1 MNALALSH
9 LDRVTAELEGSVNI
23 NRMKKLLYFVV
34 YGKWEVSETKL
45 TDVELKDLVRE
56 IIGLNYNLEQLEGLL
71 KDICSKIN
79 KQVEYLAISGEIIQK
94 IAPIYL
100 EKSEIIASEGNSLN
114 ASNGDSSS
122 DNLLVIHQQAALLT
136 RLYDLDEKKQVQNDL
151 FEVRLK
157 LVQRTNP
164 LRVKILIFSA
174 IDRLFTFS
182 ESDWSALKKHRLDE
196 LLEKL
201 LRKCPSKKDL
211 ENQLYQTAKKF
222 ENKNENI
229 QVASAIVKY
238 LGLLYEKNAPQ
249 VLHHQVS
256 AEITEKV
263 ITHFSDQPVK
273 DDSDFSNLISF
284 HPQAEEE
291 AIAHSNNGSIPTQSP
306 IDSFSS
312 GDEVA
317 SVEYDQYP
325 GQVYAGE
332 SVEYHQ
338 YPGQIYAGEDEITIP
353 ELHTSVSAHFS
364 AESELLEKQYED
376 ELINYPAGY
385 SLGFASK
392 INSRITASLKR
403 HLVLE
408 DEINHLVIM
417 QVNRLAE
424 EMENGLSE
432 LEEML
437 DDRLQNQEVLQA
449 SSLKYDS
456 MKQMMVQIQAKTSK
470 YLDLLNQMEQAEL
483 QDLKALSNHSSP
495 GQNSARSAEP
505 AEAETEDDPEAKV
518 LQLAKEGN
526 AKAIAALMNQT
537 LKGRGIHTLATI
549 KNECLHIVL
558 ESEKELNQKASINV
572 VRKNLVPLEITS
584 ITKVKV
590 HWRKTGSKSPV
601 WSHEFTYI
609 VDG

>member
-1 MNALALSH
+1 MNALSH
-9 LDRVTAELEGSVNI
+9 LDQVTAELEGSVNI

-45 TDVELKDLVRE
+45 TDVEVKDLLRE
-56 IIGLNYNLEQLEGLL
+56 VIGLNYNLEQLEGLL

-94 IAPIYL
+94 ISPIYV
-100 EKSEIIASEGNSLN
+100 ERSEIISIAGNSLN
-114 ASNGDSSS
+114 GSNGSNGDSSI
-122 DNLLVIHQQAALLT
+122 DNLLVSQQQAALLT
-136 RLYDLDEKKQVQNDL
+136 RLYDLDEKKQVQSDL

-182 ESDWSALKKHRLDE
+182 ESDWSALKKYRLDE

-211 ENQLYQTAKKF
+211 ENQLYQTSKKF

-238 LGLLYEKNAPQ
+238 LGPLYEKNTPQ
-249 VLHHQVS
+249 VLHHQVI

-263 ITHFSDQPVK
+263 TTHFSDQPVK

-284 HPQAEEE
+284 PPQAEEE
-291 AIAHSNNGSIPTQSP
+291 AIAHSNNGNGAITDRSP
-306 IDSFSS
+306 IDSWSS

-317 SVEYDQYP
+317 SVEYHQYP
-325 GQVYAGE
+325 GQV
-332 SVEYHQ
+332 
-338 YPGQIYAGEDEITIP
+338 YAGEDEITIP
-353 ELHTSVSAHFS
+353 ELHTSVSEHFS
-364 AESELLEKQYED
+364 AESDLLEQQYKD
-376 ELINYPAGY
+376 ELINSSGRYTL
-385 SLGFASK
+385 SFASN

-417 QVNRLAE
+417 QVNRLAA

-432 LEEML
+432 LEQML
-437 DDRLQNQEVLQA
+437 DDRLQNQEGFQA
-449 SSLKYDS
+449 SSLKYNS
-456 MKQMMVQIQAKTSK
+456 LKQMMMQIQAKTSK
-470 YLDLLNQMEQAEL
+470 YLDLLNQLEQAEL
-483 QDLKALSNHSSP
+483 QDLKALSTQSIP
-495 GQNSARSAEP
+495 GQNPTRSAEP
-505 AEAETEDDPEAKV
+505 AEAETDDDQEAKV

-558 ESEKELNQKASINV
+558 ESEQELNQKASINV
-572 VRKNLVPLEITS
+572 VRKNVVPLEITS
-584 ITKVKV
+584 ISKVKV

>member
-1 MNALALSH
+1 MNALSH
-9 LDRVTAELEGSVNI
+9 LDRVTAELESSLNI
-23 NRMKKLLYFVV
+23 NRIKKLLYFVI

-45 TDVELKDLVRE
+45 TDVELKDLLRE
-56 IIGLNYNLEQLEGLL
+56 VIGLNYNLEQLEGLL

-94 IAPIYL
+94 IAPLYV
-100 EKSEIIASEGNSLN
+100 ETSEIISSTGNSSN
-114 ASNGDSSS
+114 GSNGSNGDSSS
-122 DNLLVIHQQAALLT
+122 ENLLVSHQRAALLT
-136 RLYDLDEKKQVQNDL
+136 HLYDVDEKKQVQNDL

-196 LLEKL
+196 LLQKL
-201 LRKCPSKKDL
+201 LHHCPRKKDL

-238 LGLLYEKNAPQ
+238 LSPLYEKNPPQ
-249 VLHHQVS
+249 VLHHQVI

-263 ITHFSDQPVK
+263 TTHFSEQPVK
-273 DDSDFSNLISF
+273 ENSDFSNLISL
-284 HPQAEEE
+284 HSPADED
-291 AIAHSNNGSIPTQSP
+291 AIAQSNNGSNPAESP
-306 IDSFSS
+306 IESWSS

-317 SVEYDQYP
+317 SVEYHQYP
-325 GQVYAGE
+325 GQV
-332 SVEYHQ
+332 
-338 YPGQIYAGEDEITIP
+338 YAGEDEITIP
-353 ELHTSVSAHFS
+353 ELHTSVSQHFS
-364 AESELLEKQYED
+364 AGSELLEKKPGD
-376 ELINYPAGY
+376 ELMNSPAPY
-385 SLGFASK
+385 FPSWASK

-408 DEINHLVIM
+408 DEINHLVSM
-417 QVNRLAE
+417 QVSQLAE
-424 EMENGLSE
+424 AMENGLSE
-432 LEEML
+432 LEQML
-437 DDRLQNQEVLQA
+437 DDRLQNQQVFQA
-449 SSLKYDS
+449 SSLKYNS
-456 MKQMMVQIQAKTSK
+456 LKQMMVQIQAKTSK
-470 YLDLLNQMEQAEL
+470 YLDLLNQIEQAEL
-483 QDLKALSNHSSP
+483 QDLKASNNHSSP
-495 GQNSARSAEP
+495 GENTARSAET
-505 AEAETEDDPEAKV
+505 TEDESDDDPEAKV

-537 LKGRGIHTLATI
+537 LKGRGINTLAAI
-549 KNECLHIVL
+549 KHDCLHIVL
-558 ESEKELNQKASINV
+558 ESEQELNQKASINV
-572 VRKNLVPLEITS
+572 VRKNVIPLEITS

-601 WSHEFTYI
+601 WSQEFNYI
-609 VDG
+609 VDC